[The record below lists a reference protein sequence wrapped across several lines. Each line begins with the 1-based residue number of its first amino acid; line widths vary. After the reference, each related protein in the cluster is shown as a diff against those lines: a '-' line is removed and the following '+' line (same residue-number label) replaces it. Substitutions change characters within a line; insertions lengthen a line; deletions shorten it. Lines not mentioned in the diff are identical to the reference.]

1 MERVL
6 KTWALVF
13 LFILFWGSVRT
24 GLYANAV
31 YVCGQAYTCGCMWL
45 FAHSQKPE
53 EDCEHRDL
61 SSFILSLWSRVSHWS
76 QSHTSGQQA
85 SVILLFLPFHSP
97 GVTGKCVHTQFF
109 FTKVSGV
116 QAKILMLTKQAI
128 LSTEPSPYSQEL
140 YLSTW
145 NWSNPP
151 CSSTPAGMKPV
162 NFTSLNDLLTLSFCN
177 VCSRP
182 FTLANPPGLSS
193 PSITYRFT

>member
-109 FTKVSGV
+109 LQRWVEFKLRSLCSQSKQSYPLSHLRTLKNYIFPREIDRIHHVALHL
-116 QAKILMLTKQAI
+116 QA
-128 LSTEPSPYSQEL
+128 
-140 YLSTW
+140 W
-145 NWSNPP
+145 NQW
-151 CSSTPAGMKPV
+151 
-162 NFTSLNDLLTLSFCN
+162 TSHH
-177 VCSRP
+177 
-182 FTLANPPGLSS
+182 
-193 PSITYRFT
+193 

>member
-1 MERVL
+1 MH
-6 KTWALVF
+6 A
-13 LFILFWGSVRT
+13 
-24 GLYANAV
+24 GLYANTV

-53 EDCEHRDL
+53 EDCEHLVL
-61 SSFILSLWSRVSHWS
+61 SSFILSLWSRWSRVSRWS

-85 SVILLFLPFHSP
+85 SVILLFLPLHST
-97 GVTGKCVHTQFF
+97 GVTGKCVHTQL

-116 QAKILMLTKQAI
+116 QTKILMLTKQAI
-128 LSTEPSPYSQEL
+128 LSTEPSLYSQEL

-145 NWSNPP
+145 NWSSLP

-162 NFTSLNDLLTLSFCN
+162 NFTSLNDLSTLSFCN
-177 VCSRP
+177 VCSRS
-182 FTLANPPGLSS
+182 FTLANPLGLSS